1 MQCLWCRDGE
11 LYSNGIIDSIKFH
24 IKSGT
29 DLDEKFEIPRDQMK
43 SCQDKVIKFVRSQ
56 KFIYIT
62 SRYGVDIYRKNNDML
77 NLVFELPY
85 NTVYITYRPNISNER
100 WKELKG

>member
-1 MQCLWCRDGE
+1 MQCLWCREGD
-11 LYSNGIIDSIKFH
+11 LYSDGIIDFIRLN
-24 IKSGT
+24 IKSVT
-29 DLDEKFEIPRDQMK
+29 DFDEKFELPRDKIK
-43 SCQDKVIKFVRSQ
+43 SCKDRLAKFIRSQ

-77 NLVFELPY
+77 NIVFDLQY

-100 WKELKG
+100 WGELKG